1 MTHNSTLV
9 EDTMQARTQ
18 IDDAK
23 QLGEVIRSVRIQ
35 AGLTQSDAAALCGVS
50 TPFLNGL
57 ERGKPTARL
66 AEILR
71 VCEGLGIRIAL
82 ELPISLEQLRSAP
95 SRKPRGPRR

>member
-1 MTHNSTLV
+1 M
-9 EDTMQARTQ
+9 Q

-23 QLGEVIRSVRIQ
+23 QLGQVIRAVRIQ
-35 AGLTQSDAAALCGVS
+35 GGLTQGDAAALCGVS

-66 AEILR
+66 AGILR
-71 VCEGLGIRIAL
+71 VCRGLGIRIAL
-82 ELPISLEQLRSAP
+82 DLPISLEQLKRAP